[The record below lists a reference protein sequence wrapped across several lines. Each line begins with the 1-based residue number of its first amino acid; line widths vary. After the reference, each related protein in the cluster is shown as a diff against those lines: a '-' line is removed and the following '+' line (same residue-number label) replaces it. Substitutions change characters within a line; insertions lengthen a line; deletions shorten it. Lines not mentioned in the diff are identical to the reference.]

1 MKNWKNVQ
9 RYQLA
14 ILVVLIVAIASA
26 SYAFA
31 AANTVPDTKAGAGS
45 GEISGYVASS
55 VHYVLNATTPT
66 TIDSVTFTLDS
77 TPKAGSTIKIKI
89 GGTWFSCTNVAAE
102 VTCELTGITVSPA
115 TSLEAVIAD

>member
-1 MKNWKNVQ
+1 MKFVKT
-9 RYQLA
+9 YKLA
-14 ILVVLIVAIASA
+14 ILIVLIFVIATA
-26 SYAFA
+26 TYAYA

-45 GEISGYVASS
+45 GEVSGYVASS

-89 GGTWFSCTNVAAE
+89 GGSWFSCTNSAAD